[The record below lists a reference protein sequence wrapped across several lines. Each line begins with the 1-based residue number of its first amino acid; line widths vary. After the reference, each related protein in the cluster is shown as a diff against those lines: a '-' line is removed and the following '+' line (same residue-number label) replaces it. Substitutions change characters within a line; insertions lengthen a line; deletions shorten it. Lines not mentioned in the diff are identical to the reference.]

1 MNEQNKPSWE
11 QETIQKVLLETIKE
25 QRRARRWRIFF
36 RLVVIIVIV
45 IGVWQALGN
54 SDELD
59 ESKKGPQVAVVD
71 FNGVISDETQNYKT
85 VIKGVTAALKDKKT
99 VAVIIRANSPGGSPV
114 YSDILNTE
122 LTRLRKLYPNKPVDV
137 VVEEVCASGCYYASA
152 AANKIYANPSSI
164 VGSIGV
170 IYTGFGATEAMKKL
184 GVDSRLLISGKNKA
198 MGYPF
203 LPENKEQTAMQQQM
217 LDEVHQLFIDAV
229 KRGRGA
235 KLANDPDLFS
245 GRYWIGQDALKLGL
259 IDGYGSVASVARD
272 QYKSENLVDFTPAQ
286 DPLDKLTKKLGVTM
300 VDSAKQAV
308 IGSGL
313 SGNMN

>member
-1 MNEQNKPSWE
+1 MSEQNKPSWE

-59 ESKKGPQVAVVD
+59 EGKKGPQVAVVD

-122 LTRLRKLYPNKPVDV
+122 LTRLRKLYPNKPIDV

-308 IGSGL
+308 IGSGI

>member
-36 RLVVIIVIV
+36 RLVIVLV
-45 IGVWQALGN
+45 VAIGIWQAVGS
-54 SDELD
+54 SDEL
-59 ESKKGPQVAVVD
+59 EEGKKGPQVAVVD

-85 VIKGVTAALKDKKT
+85 VIKGVTSALKDKKT

-122 LTRLRKLYPNKPVDV
+122 LTRLRKLYPNKPIDV
-137 VVEEVCASGCYYASA
+137 VVEEVCASGCYYAA
-152 AANKIYANPSSI
+152 AAVNKIYANPSSI

-203 LPENKEQTAMQQQM
+203 QPENKEQTAMQQQM

-229 KRGRGA
+229 KRGRGT

-259 IDGYGSVASVARD
+259 IDGYGSVGSVARD

-286 DPLDKLTKKLGVTM
+286 DPLDKITKKLGVTM

-308 IGSGL
+308 IGSGI